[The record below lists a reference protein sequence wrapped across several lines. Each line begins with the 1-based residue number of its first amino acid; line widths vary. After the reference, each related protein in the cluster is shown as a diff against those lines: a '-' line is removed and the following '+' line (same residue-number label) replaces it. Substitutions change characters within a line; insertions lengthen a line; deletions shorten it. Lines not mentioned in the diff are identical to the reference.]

1 MNLYRL
7 LQARA
12 DEGRPVRV
20 GVIGAGKF
28 SSMFLSQARLTPGLH
43 VVGIAELD
51 PEKAK
56 QACLKTG
63 WPQTALS
70 FGTSTAAIED
80 GAKQG
85 KTVITADARQLIEA
99 RLDVIVEITGVPEAG
114 AQHAWQALE
123 SGKHVVMVNVEA
135 DALLGSVLARKAEQL
150 GLVYSMAYGDQPA
163 LIAEQIDW
171 ARAVGLE
178 VVCAG
183 KGTRYQPEYHYSTP
197 ETVWGHYGFSEER
210 VVSGDYNA
218 KMFNSFLDGTKSAIE
233 MCAVSN
239 GNGLVPQRCGLK
251 FPPVGVDD
259 LPQILKP
266 RDAGGILE
274 HAGTVEVVASENR
287 DCSPVHRDLR
297 WGVYVVFRAP
307 TEYVKRCFSEY
318 GLRTDSS
325 GEFAA
330 LYRPYH
336 LIGLELGISVASA
349 ALRGEPTGS
358 SRSFVADAGAAAK
371 KDLKPGDVLD
381 GEGGYTVYGRL
392 VRAQDSLEHGC
403 LPMGLASHVKLVRPV
418 AKDAVV
424 TYEDIEVDDSL
435 FSYRLRRAMEEE
447 AKRSGPHVRSSLN

>member
-1 MNLYRL
+1 MNLFRL
-7 LQARA
+7 LKARA
-12 DEGRPVRV
+12 NEGRPVRV

-28 SSMFLSQARLTPGLH
+28 SSMFLSQVRLTPGMHL
-43 VVGIAELD
+43 VGIAELD

-56 QACLKTG
+56 QACLRTG
-63 WPQTALS
+63 WPEEALA

-80 GAKQG
+80 GAKQK
-85 KTVITADARQLIEA
+85 KTVITSDARQLIEA

-114 AQHAWQALE
+114 AKHAWQALE
-123 SGKHVVMVNVEA
+123 NGKHVVMVNVEA
-135 DALLGSVLARKAEQL
+135 DALLGPILQRKAEQS
-150 GLVYSMAYGDQPA
+150 GRVYSMAYGDQPA

-197 ETVWGHYGFSEER
+197 ETVWEHYGFSQER
-210 VVSGDYNA
+210 VASGDYNA

-239 GNGLVPQRCGLK
+239 GNALVPQACGLQ
-251 FPPVGVDD
+251 FPPVGVGD
-259 LPQILKP
+259 LPHILKP
-266 RDAGGILE
+266 RSAGGILE
-274 HAGTVEVVASENR
+274 HSGTVEVVASENR
-287 DCSPVHRDLR
+287 DQSPVKRDLR

-307 TEYVKRCFSEY
+307 TDYVKVCFSEY

-349 ALRGEPTGS
+349 ALREEPTGA
-358 SRSFVADAGAAAK
+358 SRFFVADVAAAAK

-381 GEGGYTVYGRL
+381 GEGGYAVYGRL
-392 VRAQDSLEHGC
+392 VRSPESLGHGY
-403 LPMGLASHVKLVRPV
+403 LPMGLASNARLVRPV
-418 AKDAVV
+418 KRDALVAYADV
-424 TYEDIEVDDSL
+424 ALDQRL
-435 FSYRLRRAMEEE
+435 FSYKLRRTMEKEF
-447 AKRSGPHVRSSLN
+447 RVS